1 MTDKILDFEPVQED
15 VIENYEEF
23 DYLTDFYLP
32 FQEQE
37 AKYNSSILKGFREN
51 NLDPY
56 EYIGETKVNGIQPI
70 KLLKPE
76 EEEQGKIDYSE
87 AFIEFFKDIPESVA
101 LSTLE
106 NIANITNLGVQAVG
120 VASNLAF
127 KDTKLDKI
135 SDITNSAASFYNR
148 NTEQFVKNIET
159 YAKNNDING
168 VSKFIT
174 DIGIDTGLSFPIYKQ
189 LKKVGVPSFAAMPLS
204 FGLAYGFSGG
214 EKEIDGNMIMDSQAI
229 NRTFELLNILPDT
242 PESEIAEA
250 VATAFEGTLWTAAIG
265 PLTKTFKLLKNNV
278 PAYINQQTAVSVGGA
293 TATTEAVN
301 QFEES
306 RQENLNVEDQNQN
319 LTEEKKNL
327 NQSSDFEEID
337 GLMASAGFGPVFKSI
352 LKETAKKLS
361 NKGSGEQFLNQ
372 LKNTQGLKQQELKWS
387 GLDDFLKD
395 KKSVTKEE
403 VKEFLQNNSLDV
415 SEVKFGGPQRELLQS
430 ITKNR
435 LEFEKRWLKQTE
447 KNIGEKFNF
456 KTEADRDLYVRTNLD
471 YDNYEVLDLSDNT
484 YLKIPFGQMK
494 TYFGDDFAKGIKEG
508 QAAKSFKGPEGQ
520 NFEISKLELD
530 KFNIEDQVRSFRQSG
545 SAPKFEQYTEA
556 GGKDYTELVFRLK
569 VGGKDIGIPIEAIQ
583 ERPAFDAAGKVFMEK
598 SLPSKALVP
607 FKNPAH
613 MNVKNEIAHVR
624 FKTRELDDLKVLSVE
639 EMQSDFAIA
648 AKKKLKDYK
657 KITDFPFRNNWYEL
671 TIKRLLRYAADNG
684 FDAVAIPKGSVAA
697 KRYGESINTAYKIM
711 YSKTDD
717 QIMLSY
723 LDQNGVS
730 VADMSYANA
739 DKALNV
745 LKKDV
750 GEKFYNQILKTDKS
764 GNSFIDFDK
773 PIVVGSGKGK
783 YELYDKAIP
792 SFIKKYTKKWNA
804 EVYVDDVDDI
814 PVTIIKLTD
823 DMKQSVQQ
831 DGQALFS
838 IFGIGAGAKIA
849 SDSMQNNIILEQ
861 TN

>member
-51 NLDPY
+51 NIDPY
-56 EYIGETKVNGIQPI
+56 EYIGEKKVDGIKPI

-135 SDITNSAASFYNR
+135 SDVTNSAASFYNR

-159 YAKNNDING
+159 YAKNNDVNG
-168 VSKFIT
+168 VSKFIA

-250 VATAFEGTLWTAAIG
+250 VSTAFEGTLWTAAIG

-435 LEFEKRWLKQTE
+435 LEYEKRWLKQTE

-569 VGGKDIGIPIEAIQ
+569 VGGKDIGIPIE
-583 ERPAFDAAGKVFMEK
+583 RT
-598 SLPSKALVP
+598 SPSKEAFGQKGLVP
-607 FKNPAH
+607 FKNPSH
-613 MNVKNEIAHVR
+613 FNVKNEIAHVR
-624 FKTRELDDLKVLSVE
+624 FKTRDLDGLKVLNVE

-648 AKKKLKDYK
+648 TKRKTGEFVK
-657 KITDFPFRNNWYEL
+657 DFPFRNNWYEL

-849 SDSMQNNIILEQ
+849 SDSMQNNIISEQ

>member
-1 MTDKILDFEPVQED
+1 
-15 VIENYEEF
+15 
-23 DYLTDFYLP
+23 
-32 FQEQE
+32 
-37 AKYNSSILKGFREN
+37 
-51 NLDPY
+51 
-56 EYIGETKVNGIQPI
+56 
-70 KLLKPE
+70 
-76 EEEQGKIDYSE
+76 
-87 AFIEFFKDIPESVA
+87 
-101 LSTLE
+101 
-106 NIANITNLGVQAVG
+106 
-120 VASNLAF
+120 
-127 KDTKLDKI
+127 
-135 SDITNSAASFYNR
+135 
-148 NTEQFVKNIET
+148 
-159 YAKNNDING
+159 
-168 VSKFIT
+168 
-174 DIGIDTGLSFPIYKQ
+174 
-189 LKKVGVPSFAAMPLS
+189 
-204 FGLAYGFSGG
+204 
-214 EKEIDGNMIMDSQAI
+214 
-229 NRTFELLNILPDT
+229 
-242 PESEIAEA
+242 
-250 VATAFEGTLWTAAIG
+250 
-265 PLTKTFKLLKNNV
+265 
-278 PAYINQQTAVSVGGA
+278 
-293 TATTEAVN
+293 
-301 QFEES
+301 
-306 RQENLNVEDQNQN
+306 
-319 LTEEKKNL
+319 
-327 NQSSDFEEID
+327 
-337 GLMASAGFGPVFKSI
+337 
-352 LKETAKKLS
+352 
-361 NKGSGEQFLNQ
+361 
-372 LKNTQGLKQQELKWS
+372 
-387 GLDDFLKD
+387 
-395 KKSVTKEE
+395 
-403 VKEFLQNNSLDV
+403 
-415 SEVKFGGPQRELLQS
+415 
-430 ITKNR
+430 
-435 LEFEKRWLKQTE
+435 
-447 KNIGEKFNF
+447 
-456 KTEADRDLYVRTNLD
+456 
-471 YDNYEVLDLSDNT
+471 
-484 YLKIPFGQMK
+484 MK

-569 VGGKDIGIPIEAIQ
+569 VGGKDIGIPIE
-583 ERPAFDAAGKVFMEK
+583 RT
-598 SLPSKALVP
+598 SPSKEAFGQKGLVP
-607 FKNPAH
+607 FKNPSH
-613 MNVKNEIAHVR
+613 FNVKNEIAHVR
-624 FKTRELDDLKVLSVE
+624 FKTRDLDGLKVLNVE

-648 AKKKLKDYK
+648 TKRKTGEFVK
-657 KITDFPFRNNWYEL
+657 DFPFRNNWYEL

-814 PVTIIKLTD
+814 PVTIIRLTD

-849 SDSMQNNIILEQ
+849 SDSMQNNIISEQ

>member
-51 NLDPY
+51 NIDPY
-56 EYIGETKVNGIQPI
+56 EYIGEKKVDGIKPI

-106 NIANITNLGVQAVG
+106 NIANISNLGVQAIG

-135 SDITNSAASFYNR
+135 SDVTNSAASFYNR

-159 YAKNNDING
+159 YAKNNDVNG

-327 NQSSDFEEID
+327 NQSSDLEEID

-415 SEVKFGGPQRELLQS
+415 SEVKFSKNLKPNKELQRIIDDFEPKYIEERTNAPNYDVYETFIGKRADNNARGTMDFGTVRSIIGDDVRPDSFEL
-430 ITKNR
+430 
-435 LEFEKRWLKQTE
+435 
-447 KNIGEKFNF
+447 IGEGADTF
-456 KTEADRDLYVRTNLD
+456 KVLRYKNMPTTNTDEFFITPIELEK
-471 YDNYEVLDLSDNT
+471 YKVERLRRMQNLNT
-484 YLKIPFGQMK
+484 G
-494 TYFGDDFAKGIKEG
+494 G
-508 QAAKSFKGPEGQ
+508 
-520 NFEISKLELD
+520 
-530 KFNIEDQVRSFRQSG
+530 V
-545 SAPKFEQYTEA
+545 KFEAQTEA

-569 VGGKDIGIPIEAIQ
+569 VGGKDIGIPIE
-583 ERPAFDAAGKVFMEK
+583 RTT
-598 SLPSKALVP
+598 PSKEAFGQKGLVP
-607 FKNPAH
+607 FRNPSH
-613 MNVKNEIAHVR
+613 FNVKNEIAHVR
-624 FKTRELDDLKVLSVE
+624 FKTRELDGLKVLNVE

-648 AKKKLKDYK
+648 TKKKTGAFVK
-657 KITDFPFRNNWYEL
+657 DFPFKNNWYEL
-671 TIKRLLRYAADNG
+671 TIKRLLRYAADNN

-697 KRYGESINTAYKIM
+697 KRYGESINRSNKIM

-717 QIMLSY
+717 AIMVSY
-723 LDQNGVS
+723 LDKDGLSIFDQAYDLGTSLAVFNRPKL
-730 VADMSYANA
+730 
-739 DKALNV
+739 DKLKNV
-745 LKKDV
+745 V
-750 GEKFYNQILKTDKS
+750 GEKIYNQILKTDKS

-792 SFIKKYTKKWNA
+792 SFVKKYTKKWNA
-804 EVYVDDVDDI
+804 EVYDDEIKAAAFQGEKYHSEDI

-849 SDSMQNNIILEQ
+849 SDSMQNNIISEQ